1 MTFRTDAPSRT
12 ISSNMSS
19 GQLLRAKVLGA
30 LKAQR
35 DPARENHEVLAAWII
50 VLSSAL
56 LFTILFTILGAV
68 LSKVL
73 ADRQTVVLLTLLPIA
88 ALMIISCTVLYRRT
102 LQFWSPRKHPTSED
116 RPLSPGASESSRER
130 SSANGASEESVPNQP
145 PPPLSN
151 DHVIRLTQ
159 DFERAIARQQ
169 ESTLQLIKRH
179 EQLIGDLSTLVRIL
193 QERVLIQQAQLEAL
207 GAPAPVE
214 DRALEELIRHLPFGK
229 VSMEHMLHLSDQL
242 NERLHLPPFGS
253 DPQ

>member
-1 MTFRTDAPSRT
+1 MTNTPSRT
-12 ISSNMSS
+12 ISSGISFS
-19 GQLLRAKVLGA
+19 RPLRTNVLDT
-30 LKAQR
+30 LKAER

-56 LFTILFTILGAV
+56 LFTILFTILATV
-68 LSKVL
+68 PSKVL
-73 ADRQTVVLLTLLPIA
+73 ADRQTAVLLIPLPIA
-88 ALMIISCTVLYRRT
+88 VLMIISCTVLYRRT
-102 LQFWSPRKHPTSED
+102 FQFWSPRKHPTSED

-130 SSANGASEESVPNQP
+130 SSANGASEESAPNQP

-179 EQLIGDLSTLVRIL
+179 EQLIGDLSTLLRIL

-207 GAPAPVE
+207 GAPAPAE
-214 DRALEELIRHLPFGK
+214 DRALDELIRHLPFGK
-229 VSMEHMLHLSDQL
+229 VTMEHMLHLSDQL
-242 NERLHLPPFGS
+242 NERLHLPPFES